1 MNNNKIKREQ
11 NILKLFESLSDE
23 ALLQS
28 THVFLIRSLER
39 KQAEKKV
46 QHILE
51 KYNVKANFRSYSGV
65 ENYKNKLLQC
75 VKLRKLRIPKEWYK
89 VNLTEEY
96 LTHIFW
102 ETYSEEIF
110 NIEDKLKQED
120 RLKFDILTKEIY
132 EKYAVIYEIEIKQ
145 KSNSKKKIFKM

>member
-120 RLKFDILTKEIY
+120 IDNIL
-132 EKYAVIYEIEIKQ
+132 
-145 KSNSKKKIFKM
+145 